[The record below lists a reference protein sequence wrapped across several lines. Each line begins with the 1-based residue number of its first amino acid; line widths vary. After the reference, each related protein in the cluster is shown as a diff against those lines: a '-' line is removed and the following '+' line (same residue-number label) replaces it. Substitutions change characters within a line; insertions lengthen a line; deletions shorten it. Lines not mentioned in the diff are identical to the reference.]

1 MLNYQRIGV
10 MAKLNLTAKDESVC
24 AVLEV
29 LHKAGAD
36 VFIDPASL
44 QDVAHARILPHLLPE
59 TNVDL
64 MVVIGGDGTLLRS
77 VRQLH
82 DRSIP
87 LLGINRGVLGFLAE
101 VNMDE
106 IETLIPSLLSGEG
119 MIDERRMLD
128 VHVTRDG
135 TVVFSGT
142 ALNEAVIAQGTIAR
156 LLDLKTEVSGE
167 ALATFHADGLIVAT
181 PTGSTA
187 YALAAGGPIVH
198 PKLSAL
204 ILAPINPH
212 SLTQKP
218 VVISGDSKVTVKVIQ
233 STSMFH
239 DTHVGLTLD
248 GQVYFELTGGD
259 VVSVRVCETPAR
271 FLRRP
276 TDRFF
281 FTLRSKLRWGDGV

>member
-1 MLNYQRIGV
+1 MLNYQRVGV

-29 LHKAGAD
+29 LRKTGAD
-36 VFIDPASL
+36 VFIDSASL
-44 QDVAHARILPHLLPE
+44 AEIISTRNLPHLLPE
-59 TNVDL
+59 TVIDL
-64 MVVIGGDGTLLRS
+64 MIVIGGDGTLLRS

-119 MIDERRMLD
+119 IIDERQMLEIK
-128 VHVTRDG
+128 VIRDG
-135 TVVFSGT
+135 TEVFSGR

-218 VVISGDSKVTVKVIQ
+218 VVISGESKVTVEVIQ
-233 STSMFH
+233 SESVFH

-259 VVSVRVCETPAR
+259 AISVQVSDMPAC

>member
-1 MLNYQRIGV
+1 MLKYQRIGV
-10 MAKLNLTAKDESVC
+10 MAKLNLAEEDQSIR

-29 LHKAGAD
+29 LLTTGAE

-44 QDVAHARILPHLLPE
+44 ENVAHMQRFPHLLAE
-59 TNVDL
+59 TIIDL
-64 MVVIGGDGTLLRS
+64 IVVIGGDGTLLRS
-77 VRQLH
+77 VRQNAN
-82 DRSIP
+82 RSIP
-87 LLGINRGVLGFLAE
+87 LLGIHKGVLGFLAE

-119 MIDERRMLD
+119 IIDERRMLD
-128 VHVTRDG
+128 VTVTRG
-135 TVVFSGT
+135 NSVVFLGT

-218 VVISGDSKVTVKVIQ
+218 VVISGDSLVTVEVIQ
-233 STSMFH
+233 TASTFH
-239 DTHVGLTLD
+239 DTNVGLTLD
-248 GQVYFELTGGD
+248 GQVYFELMGGD
-259 VVSVRVCETPAR
+259 AVSVHVSETPAR

-276 TDRFF
+276 HDRFF